1 MSVAEILGVEQVI
14 IDLEAPTKEAVI
26 KELASYLDQKGV
38 LADKELYIK
47 AVLEREEHSTT
58 GVGNGVAIPHGKSDT
73 VTAAAIAYAKLK
85 TPIEWEA
92 LDDKPV
98 SSVIMLAIPD
108 SEKGDTHLRLLSEIA
123 IKLMDDEIVDQLKKA
138 TEPVAII
145 NLLK

>member
-1 MSVAEILGVEQVI
+1 MSISEVLSVEQVI
-14 IDLEAPTKEAVI
+14 IDLEASTKEAVI
-26 KELASYLDQKGV
+26 KELARYLEIKGV
-38 LADKELYIK
+38 LTDRDIYISS
-47 AVLEREEHSTT
+47 VLEREEHSTT
-58 GVGNGVAIPHGKSDT
+58 GIGNGIAIPHGKSET

-98 SSVIMLAIPD
+98 SIVIMLAIPD

-123 IKLMDDEIVDQLKKA
+123 IKLMDDKIVSELKAA
-138 TEPVAII
+138 TEPTVII